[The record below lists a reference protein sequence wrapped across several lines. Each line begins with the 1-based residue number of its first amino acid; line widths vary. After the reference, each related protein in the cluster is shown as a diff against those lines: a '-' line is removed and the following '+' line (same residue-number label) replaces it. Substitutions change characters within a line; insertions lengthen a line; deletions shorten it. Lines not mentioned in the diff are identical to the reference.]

1 MAEENKTL
9 FRTLSSKIKSKDMG
23 SLLSK
28 LFRQIITETGLINKI
43 SELRDRYVDS
53 SELTEHV
60 KKKTPSQVNAMI
72 ASEQMSWKTFI
83 DLTVNLLRVK
93 KITIIIKLDH
103 GKSRITQENKITIHE
118 LTMKAIDDGTSDNSF
133 TEDENS
139 NNLNLVNKG
148 KSN

>member
-28 LFRQIITETGLINKI
+28 LFRQIIKETGLINKI
-43 SELRDRYVDS
+43 GELRDRYVES
-53 SELTEHV
+53 SKLTEHS
-60 KKKTPSQVNAMI
+60 KEKTPSQVNTMI
-72 ASEQMSWKTFI
+72 GSEQMSWKTFI

-103 GKSRITQENKITIHE
+103 GKNRITQENKITIHE
-118 LTMKAIDDGTSDNSF
+118 LTMKAIDDGTFGDDIDF
-133 TEDENS
+133 ENE
-139 NNLNLVNKG
+139 KEG
-148 KSN
+148 K

>member
-28 LFRQIITETGLINKI
+28 LFRQIIKETGLINKI
-43 SELRDRYVDS
+43 GELRDRYVES
-53 SELTEHV
+53 SKLTEHS
-60 KKKTPSQVNAMI
+60 KEKTPSQVNTMI
-72 ASEQMSWKTFI
+72 GSEQMSWKTFI

-103 GKSRITQENKITIHE
+103 GKNRITQENKITIHE
-118 LTMKAIDDGTSDNSF
+118 LTMKAIDDGTSDSSF
-133 TEDENS
+133 MEDENK
-139 NNLNLVNKG
+139 NNPHRENK
-148 KSN
+148 N